1 MVCLKLTEKIRFS
14 FDNIFNAFFLELTE
28 KIRNHFDNIINIK
41 AMTIKIYDQDTNN
54 YLDSIFLNEKSNKKE
69 VEQNIKEY
77 YNLNEIY
84 YSIS

>member
-1 MVCLKLTEKIRFS
+1 M
-14 FDNIFNAFFLELTE
+14 IFFFTE
-28 KIRNHFDNIINIK
+28 KIRNYFDNIINIK
-41 AMTIKIYDQDTNN
+41 AMTIKIYDQETNN

-77 YNLNEIY
+77 YNLNKIY

>member
-1 MVCLKLTEKIRFS
+1 
-14 FDNIFNAFFLELTE
+14 
-28 KIRNHFDNIINIK
+28 
-41 AMTIKIYDQDTNN
+41 MTIKIYDQDTNN